1 MRCSTLRDRG
11 TAGLFAPCDPEVER
25 HLAGCPRCRAYL
37 ERLALARQVLAQ
49 PLSSALPDAGFAGRV
64 AARLPRPVELM
75 GWAAVRLLP
84 AALALLLGLAAYGAW
99 HPPAVGDLWL
109 LDPSAEQLLAWSTMV
124 DREAR
129 P

>member
-1 MRCSTLRDRG
+1 MRCSALRDRA
-11 TAGLFAPCDPEVER
+11 TAGRLAPTDPRIES
-25 HLAGCPRCRAYL
+25 HLAGCGECRAFMT
-37 ERLALARQVLAQ
+37 RLALARQILAV
-49 PLSSALPDAGFAGRV
+49 PLSTTLPDAGFAGRV
-64 AARLPRPVELM
+64 TARLPRPVELL

-84 AALALLLGLAAYGAW
+84 AALALLVGLAAYGAW
-99 HPPAVGDLWL
+99 HPPATGDLWL